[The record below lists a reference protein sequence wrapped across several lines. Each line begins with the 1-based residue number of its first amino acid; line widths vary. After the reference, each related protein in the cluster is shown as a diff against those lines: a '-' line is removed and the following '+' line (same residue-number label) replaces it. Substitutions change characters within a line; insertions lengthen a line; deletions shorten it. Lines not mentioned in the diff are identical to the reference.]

1 LSVSYGVLSTY
12 PPTQCGLATFSA
24 ALVAHLAS
32 PEDRVGVV
40 AVVDAAQPRPRPEVT
55 HQWVRGDAGGAARA
69 AAALDSFDVVVL
81 QHEYGIY
88 GGPDGADVLAVAR
101 ALRVPLIVVLHTV
114 LVTPSDHQRAI
125 LEELGRLSATL
136 VTMSRTARDR
146 LVEHYAIDPRAVRI
160 IPHGAPADL
169 PAPVDPV
176 DSSASASPPS
186 RSSGAAAPVVLTWG
200 LLGEGKGIEW
210 AIDAMAQLGDLRP
223 APVYRVVGQ
232 THPKVLEQHGER
244 YRESLRAR
252 ARELGVESSVQFDA
266 RYLDRSELQREVR
279 EAAVVL
285 LPYDS
290 REQVTSGVLIEAV
303 AAGRPVVS
311 TGFPHARELLA
322 SGAGIVVRRQDP
334 AAIAAAVRRVLTEPT
349 LAAGMAAEARRLAPA
364 LLWSAVADQYR
375 AIAADA
381 LMAADT
387 MLVDEA
393 GLVDAALLADG
404 AGPAAAALMAD
415 AELATA

>member
-1 LSVSYGVLSTY
+1 MSVSYGVLSTY

-40 AVVDAAQPRPRPEVT
+40 AVVDATQARPRPEVT
-55 HQWVRGDAGGAARA
+55 HQWVRGDVAGAARA

-88 GGPDGADVLAVAR
+88 GGADGADVLAVAR

-146 LVEHYAIDPRAVRI
+146 LVEHYAVDPRAVRV
-160 IPHGAPADL
+160 IPHGAPAEVRAPVEAVDGL
-169 PAPVDPV
+169 PA
-176 DSSASASPPS
+176 ASRPS
-186 RSSGAAAPVVLTWG
+186 RPAAPVVLTWG

-210 AIDAMAQLGDLRP
+210 AIDAMAQLSDLRP

-232 THPKVLEQHGER
+232 THPKVLEQHGES

-252 ARELGVESSVQFDA
+252 ARDLGVESAVQFDA

-322 SGAGIVVRRQDP
+322 SGAGLVVRRQDP
-334 AAIAAAVRRVLTEPT
+334 GAIAAALRRVLTEPA

-375 AIAADA
+375 AIATDA

-387 MLVDEA
+387 LLADEA
-393 GLVDAALLADG
+393 GLADAAVLA